1 MYKRILVALDG
12 SELSESVLP
21 YARFFASTLKIPVE
35 LLHVIDPVTLISTT
49 VEQRRYHDAI
59 MGARERNNDYLKKV
73 AVSFSDALT
82 VDCTV
87 EVGKPEEVIVDRAAA
102 DTGTLIAIATHGRSG
117 IKRWLLGSV
126 ANKILQ
132 AAANHLL
139 IVRSSGEIQKTET
152 VSLKRVVVP
161 LDGSRL
167 AEMVIPHAV
176 ELARKM
182 DLEIV
187 LARVFALP
195 IPVYASGE
203 YTPNLDEIWE
213 QIKKE
218 SQDYL
223 EEKVRQLQGQGLV
236 KVSTVSVEGIAADK
250 IIDVARERA
259 ENFVAMCTHGRS
271 GIGRWV
277 LGSVTDR
284 VVCYSGGPV
293 LVIRAPIA
301 KMKKE

>member
-87 EVGKPEEVIVDRAAA
+87 EVGKPEEVIVDRAAD

-132 AAANHLL
+132 AAAIRVSGHSVAGCV
-139 IVRSSGEIQKTET
+139 IRGPAAQVRLMEFDFPVNVQSRQALFENEI
-152 VSLKRVVVP
+152 
-161 LDGSRL
+161 
-167 AEMVIPHAV
+167 
-176 ELARKM
+176 
-182 DLEIV
+182 
-187 LARVFALP
+187 
-195 IPVYASGE
+195 
-203 YTPNLDEIWE
+203 
-213 QIKKE
+213 
-218 SQDYL
+218 
-223 EEKVRQLQGQGLV
+223 RQ
-236 KVSTVSVEGIAADK
+236 
-250 IIDVARERA
+250 
-259 ENFVAMCTHGRS
+259 HGR
-271 GIGRWV
+271 V
-277 LGSVTDR
+277 HAQHLQHLGHVD
-284 VVCYSGGPV
+284 
-293 LVIRAPIA
+293 
-301 KMKKE
+301 